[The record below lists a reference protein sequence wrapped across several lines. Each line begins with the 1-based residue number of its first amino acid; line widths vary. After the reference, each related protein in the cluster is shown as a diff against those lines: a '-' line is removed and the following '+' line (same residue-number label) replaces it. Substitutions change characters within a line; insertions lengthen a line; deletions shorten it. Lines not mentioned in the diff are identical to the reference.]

1 MAYIQTRERRK
12 SNLGFD
18 HHFDESGADD
28 TGGEAEMPYIQMDRY
43 RESDGNS
50 TLAWPSQ
57 DIRLPRG
64 CCARIHHPCTP
75 PAHLHR
81 PPWCNTMARLLDSIR
96 LPFPTSRLY
105 ATYNTILV
113 ITISCNSQ
121 TLASIMTST
130 NPEPMIPAGRAKKP
144 MPTKAMIE
152 ATNLQI
158 GTGSDMT
165 ISRFTLNPARDTR
178 VNPNP

>member
-1 MAYIQTRERRK
+1 
-12 SNLGFD
+12 
-18 HHFDESGADD
+18 
-28 TGGEAEMPYIQMDRY
+28 
-43 RESDGNS
+43 
-50 TLAWPSQ
+50 
-57 DIRLPRG
+57 
-64 CCARIHHPCTP
+64 
-75 PAHLHR
+75 
-81 PPWCNTMARLLDSIR
+81 
-96 LPFPTSRLY
+96 
-105 ATYNTILV
+105 
-113 ITISCNSQ
+113 
-121 TLASIMTST
+121 MTST